1 MTEWRE
7 RILDILNNNP
17 GRKERFLRSVMQ
29 QIDRYGP
36 RYPTPAQL
44 TILRPMW
51 AAHERRRIE
60 AVLG

>member
-1 MTEWRE
+1 MNWRD

-17 GRKERFLRSVMQ
+17 GRKEKYLRSVLAC
-29 QIDRYGP
+29 IDRYGS

-51 AAHERRRIE
+51 AAHERRRLE